1 MRGRRA
7 QYARYGPGEPR
18 AASVVRRRRSR
29 APPGGSRRRPGA
41 REQIDEVALEA
52 IGVLELVHHDRLEAQ
67 RLPLADLRVVA
78 EKRSCCE
85 LEILEIEGRLAAL
98 RRGVCGGEAVQELLE
113 EIPVPHREL
122 VERRLLEGDP
132 GLLVAGGALAA
143 SAMSRQVEQVVG
155 PRLARHCIEERR
167 RASALQLC
175 RRAVLHEAAGG
186 LAQLLE
192 PLVNGRA
199 FAELEDEVAAG
210 RAQRLVDPGDH
221 PPQAARAVGRQQ
233 SRALLV
239 VRAAERR
246 EHFVEGLARED
257 RGLRVVQLTEPWVET
272 CFERRRLQQPVAEPV
287 DRRDIGAVEAPSEVR
302 AATAPQL
309 GTDPGPQLSGSPLG
323 VGDDE
328 DRLHVE
334 PALAHRFDEA
344 LDEDSGLAGPRAGR
358 HEDPPAGVDRR
369 TLLVV
374 RRPVHARLT
383 LHIVQRSH
391 HAGHSP
397 PLGSW
402 TTSPSRI
409 RPAKRR
415 AVSFAPSTCFQK
427 ASSSR

>member
-1 MRGRRA
+1 MAEAVDRLELVA
-7 QYARYGPGEPR
+7 DEEDVALARLPGE
-18 AASVVRRRRSR
+18 
-29 APPGGSRRRPGA
+29 
-41 REQIDEVALEA
+41 EIDQIALEA
-52 IGVLELVHHDRLEAQ
+52 IGVLELVDHDRLEAQ

-78 EKRSCCE
+78 EKRPCSE

-98 RRGVCGGEAVQELLE
+98 RRRIRLGEAVQELLE
-113 EIPVPHREL
+113 EIPVAHREL

-132 GLLVAGGALAA
+132 GLLEAGGALAA
-143 SAMSRQVEQVVG
+143 SAMSREVEQVVG

-167 RASALQLC
+167 RASALQL
-175 RRAVLHEAAGG
+175 RRRPVLHEAAGG

-192 PLVNGRA
+192 PLADRRA
-199 FAELEDEVAAG
+199 LAELEDEVAAG
-210 RAQRLVDPGDH
+210 RAERLVDPGDH
-221 PPQAARAVGRQQ
+221 PPQAARAVGGQQ

-239 VRAAERR
+239 VRAAERS
-246 EHFVEGLARED
+246 EHLVEGLARED
-257 RGLRVVQLTEPWVET
+257 RRPARRPARGTVGRDLLRTETPSAAGCRT
-272 CFERRRLQQPVAEPV
+272 RGSSRCRRRRGSERGP
-287 DRRDIGAVEAPSEVR
+287 RRPRRRE
-302 AATAPQL
+302 L

-334 PALAHRFDEA
+334 PALAHRLDEA

-383 LHIVQRSH
+383 RHIVQRSH